1 MAWAIAGAR
10 HPEALQIGYA
20 SRMLRIGLKAKLLLV
35 TLSLAAIPLVGIGYV
50 REMEMLL
57 VEQQEANLLAA
68 ARAIAAALNERPA
81 LLRLKPQDPVLKRE
95 KEEAITAMLG
105 GQGVATANAAGVTP
119 SAATSGSAPH
129 ASAAGEPVTGS
140 SPIQTT
146 AQIIATEAS
155 AAPRAVSDEVEH
167 IVASLNRKGTRV
179 WMIDKRFQL
188 LALTGTLKN
197 GTSNRL
203 ETFGTSASGGIDG
216 RKPLEDNASGPSTWW
231 EKSEDLLLRP
241 LYQRLLTRPTEDF
254 DDALPE
260 DAIVSGSEVARALA
274 GSGATRWRATP
285 DKRARI
291 LSAAH
296 PVWAANEVVAAVV
309 VEETGNTIASFTSRA
324 TEKLITATLA
334 VFVLVAG
341 VVLLFATRL
350 AGRVRRLRDEAES
363 AIDAQGR
370 VRALTAGSRAGDEI
384 GDLSRSFSQ
393 LHERLA
399 QYHDYLENLGARITH
414 EFRTPVTIVR
424 SSLDN
429 LAMQPLPP
437 EARDYMQRA
446 NEGLKRLDNLISR
459 MGEARRIEQSLREGE
474 RSTYDARAVI
484 ASCIEGYRMAAPQ
497 QAFDARIAPDAI
509 MVSGSPDLL
518 AQAFDKLI
526 ANAMSFALASTPI
539 VISLRRLDADVLLE
553 IDNSGPLLPDGPA
566 LRLFDSMVSMRGDAT
581 SNAEPHL
588 GLGLYVVRLVA
599 QFHHGSAAAG
609 ESGALN
615 RA

>member
-1 MAWAIAGAR
+1 
-10 HPEALQIGYA
+10 
-20 SRMLRIGLKAKLLLV
+20 MLRIGLKAKLLLV

-50 REMEMLL
+50 REMEALL
-57 VEQQEANLLAA
+57 IEQQEANLLAA
-68 ARAIAAALNERPA
+68 ARAIATALNERPA
-81 LLRLKPQDPVLKRE
+81 LLRLKPQDPALRRE
-95 KEEAITAMLG
+95 KEEAINAML
-105 GQGVATANAAGVTP
+105 Q
-119 SAATSGSAPH
+119 GSAV
-129 ASAAGEPVTGS
+129 ASAEAQVSNDAPL
-140 SPIQTT
+140 QTA

-155 AAPRAVSDEVEH
+155 AAPRAVSDEVEN

-179 WMIDKRFQL
+179 WMIDKRFAL

-197 GTSNRL
+197 TTGRPPETVGT
-203 ETFGTSASGGIDG
+203 GGSGSIDV
-216 RKPLEDNASGPSTWW
+216 RKPMEDNASGSVTWW
-231 EKSEDLLLRP
+231 EKLEILLLRP

-274 GSGATRWRATP
+274 GNGATRWRATP
-285 DKRARI
+285 DSRARI

-296 PVWAANEVVAAVV
+296 PVWAGNEVVAAVV
-309 VEETGNTIASFTSRA
+309 VEETGNMIASFTSRA

-350 AGRVRRLRDEAES
+350 ASRVRRLRDEAES

-370 VRALTAGSRAGDEI
+370 VRALTAASDAGDEV

-393 LHERLA
+393 LLERLA

-429 LAMQPLPP
+429 LAMQPLPA

-446 NEGLKRLDNLISR
+446 NDGLKRLDNLISR
-459 MGEARRIEQSLREGE
+459 MGEARRLEEALRDSE
-474 RSTYDARAVI
+474 RSIYDAGAVI
-484 ASCIEGYRMAAPQ
+484 KSCVEGYRMASAQ
-497 QAFDARIAPDAI
+497 QVFETHIDDGAV

-526 ANAMSFALASTPI
+526 ANALSFAAPDSPL
-539 VISLRRLDADVLLE
+539 VIRLRSAGGETMLD
-553 IDNSGPLLPDGPA
+553 IGNTGPLLPPGPVE
-566 LRLFDSMVSMRGDAT
+566 RLFDSMVSMRVDEV
-581 SNAEPHL
+581 SNAESHL

-599 QFHHGSAAAG
+599 QFHHGTATASNRHDGSGVTFTLRLPLAA
-609 ESGALN
+609 
-615 RA
+615 

>member
-1 MAWAIAGAR
+1 
-10 HPEALQIGYA
+10 
-20 SRMLRIGLKAKLLLV
+20 MLRIGLKAKLLLV

-50 REMEMLL
+50 REMEALL
-57 VEQQEANLLAA
+57 IEQQEANLLAA
-68 ARAIAAALNERPA
+68 ARAIATALNERPA
-81 LLRLKPQDPVLKRE
+81 LLRQKPQDPALRRE
-95 KEEAITAMLG
+95 KEEAINVMLQGGGTASG
-105 GQGVATANAAGVTP
+105 GAQVSNQP
-119 SAATSGSAPH
+119 LPQ
-129 ASAAGEPVTGS
+129 TG
-140 SPIQTT
+140 

-155 AAPRAVSDEVEH
+155 AAPRAVSDEVEN
-167 IVASLNRKGTRV
+167 IVASLNRRGTRV
-179 WMIDKRFQL
+179 WMVDQRFAL

-197 GTSNRL
+197 TTGRPPETIGT
-203 ETFGTSASGGIDG
+203 GGSGGIDV
-216 RKPLEDNASGPSTWW
+216 RKPLEDNASGSMTWW
-231 EKSEDLLLRP
+231 EKMEVLLLRP

-274 GSGATRWRATP
+274 GNGATRWRATP
-285 DKRARI
+285 DSRARI

-296 PVWAANEVVAAVV
+296 PVWAGNEVVAAVV
-309 VEETGNTIASFTSRA
+309 VEETGNAIASFTSRA

-370 VRALTAGSRAGDEI
+370 VRALTAASNAGDEV

-393 LHERLA
+393 LLERLA

-429 LAMQPLPP
+429 LAMQPLPA

-446 NEGLKRLDNLISR
+446 NDGLKRLDNLISR
-459 MGEARRIEQSLREGE
+459 MGEARRLEQALRDGE
-474 RSTYDARAVI
+474 RSVYDARAVVNG
-484 ASCIEGYRMAAPQ
+484 CVEGYRMASAQ
-497 QAFDARIAPDAI
+497 QMFETRIDAGAV

-526 ANAMSFALASTPI
+526 ANAMSFTGAASP
-539 VISLRRLDADVLLE
+539 VAISLRCTEGDGVLKVS
-553 IDNSGPLLPDGPA
+553 NTGPLLPPGPVE
-566 LRLFDSMVSMRGDAT
+566 RLFDSMMSIRADDAA
-581 SNAEPHL
+581 SAEPHL
-588 GLGLYVVRLVA
+588 GMGLYVVRLVA
-599 QFHHGSAAAG
+599 QFHHGSATASNRTDGSGVTFTLRLPLAA
-609 ESGALN
+609 
-615 RA
+615 

>member
-1 MAWAIAGAR
+1 
-10 HPEALQIGYA
+10 
-20 SRMLRIGLKAKLLLV
+20 MLRIGLKAKLLLV

-50 REMEMLL
+50 REMEVLL

-68 ARAIAAALNERPA
+68 ARAIATALNERPA

-95 KEEAITAMLG
+95 KEEAITAMLSG
-105 GQGVATANAAGVTP
+105 LGAATAGAATAAEPATP
-119 SAATSGSAPH
+119 AEMPTSAAS
-129 ASAAGEPVTGS
+129 TGV
-140 SPIQTT
+140 PTNQTA

-155 AAPRAVSDEVEH
+155 TAPRAVSDEVEN

-197 GTSNRL
+197 GANSRP
-203 ETFGTSASGGIDG
+203 ETIGTSGSTGTAV
-216 RKPLEDNASGPSTWW
+216 RRPLEDNASGPSTLW
-231 EKSEDLLLRP
+231 EKAEDLLLRP

-274 GSGATRWRATP
+274 GNGATRWRATP
-285 DKRARI
+285 DSRARI

-296 PVWAANEVVAAVV
+296 PVWAGNEVVAAVV

-370 VRALTAGSRAGDEI
+370 VRALTAASNAGDEV

-393 LHERLA
+393 LLERLA

-429 LAMQPLPP
+429 LAMQPLPA
-437 EARDYMQRA
+437 EALDYMQRA
-446 NEGLKRLDNLISR
+446 NDGLKRLDNLISR
-459 MGEARRIEQSLREGE
+459 MGEARRLEQALRDSE
-474 RSTYDARAVI
+474 RTVYDARDVVNG
-484 ASCIEGYRMAAPQ
+484 CVEGYRMASAQ
-497 QAFDARIAPDAI
+497 QVFETLTGDAAV
-509 MVSGSPDLL
+509 MVNGSPDLL
-518 AQAFDKLI
+518 AQAFDKFI
-526 ANAMSFALASTPI
+526 ANAMSFALPGSSI
-539 VISLRRLDADVLLE
+539 VISLQRVDAEALLE
-553 IDNSGPLLPDGPA
+553 VGNAGPLLPAGPA
-566 LRLFDSMVSMRGDAT
+566 LRLFDSMVSIRADDT
-581 SNAEPHL
+581 STAEPHL

-599 QFHHGSAAAG
+599 QFHHGSATASNRPDG
-609 ESGALN
+609 SGVTFAL
-615 RA
+615 RVPLAV

>member
-1 MAWAIAGAR
+1 
-10 HPEALQIGYA
+10 
-20 SRMLRIGLKAKLLLV
+20 MLRIGLKAKLLLV

-50 REMEMLL
+50 REMEALL
-57 VEQQEANLLAA
+57 IEQQEANLLAA
-68 ARAIAAALNERPA
+68 ARAIATALNERPA
-81 LLRLKPQDPVLKRE
+81 LLRLKPQDPALRRE
-95 KEEAITAMLG
+95 KEEAINAML
-105 GQGVATANAAGVTP
+105 Q
-119 SAATSGSAPH
+119 GSAV
-129 ASAAGEPVTGS
+129 ASAEAPVS
-140 SPIQTT
+140 NDAPLQTA

-155 AAPRAVSDEVEH
+155 AAPRAVSDEVEN

-179 WMIDKRFQL
+179 WMIDKRFAL

-197 GTSNRL
+197 TTGRHPETVGT
-203 ETFGTSASGGIDG
+203 GGYGGIDV
-216 RKPLEDNASGPSTWW
+216 RKPLEDNASGSVTWW
-231 EKSEDLLLRP
+231 EKLEILLLRP

-274 GSGATRWRATP
+274 GNGATRWRATP
-285 DKRARI
+285 DSRARI

-296 PVWAANEVVAAVV
+296 PVWAGNEVVAAVV
-309 VEETGNTIASFTSRA
+309 VEETGNMIASFTSRA

-370 VRALTAGSRAGDEI
+370 VRALTAASDAGDEV

-393 LHERLA
+393 LLERLA

-429 LAMQPLPP
+429 LAMQPLPA

-446 NEGLKRLDNLISR
+446 NDGLKRLDNLISR
-459 MGEARRIEQSLREGE
+459 MGEARRLEQALRDSE
-474 RSTYDARAVI
+474 RSVYDARAVI
-484 ASCIEGYRMAAPQ
+484 NGCVEGYRMASAPQ
-497 QAFDARIAPDAI
+497 VFETHVDEGAV
-509 MVSGSPDLL
+509 MVNGSPDLL

-526 ANAMSFALASTPI
+526 ANALSFAAPDSTL
-539 VISLRRLDADVLLE
+539 VIRLRSAGGEAMLD
-553 IDNSGPLLPDGPA
+553 IGNTGPLLPPGPVE
-566 LRLFDSMVSMRGDAT
+566 RLFDSMVSMRVDEV

-588 GLGLYVVRLVA
+588 GLGLYVVRLAA
-599 QFHHGSAAAG
+599 QFHHGSATASNRVDR
-609 ESGALN
+609 SGVSFTLTLPLAV
-615 RA
+615 

>member
-1 MAWAIAGAR
+1 
-10 HPEALQIGYA
+10 
-20 SRMLRIGLKAKLLLV
+20 MLRIGLKAKLLLV

-50 REMEMLL
+50 REMEALL
-57 VEQQEANLLAA
+57 IEQQEANLLAA
-68 ARAIAAALNERPA
+68 ARAIATALNDRPA
-81 LLRLKPQDPVLKRE
+81 LLKLKPQDPALRRE
-95 KEEAITAMLG
+95 KEEAINAML
-105 GQGVATANAAGVTP
+105 N
-119 SAATSGSAPH
+119 SAAAVTSNAQVSNEAP
-129 ASAAGEPVTGS
+129 P
-140 SPIQTT
+140 QTA

-155 AAPRAVSDEVEH
+155 AAPRAMSDEVES
-167 IVASLNRKGTRV
+167 IVASLNRNGTRV
-179 WMIDKRFQL
+179 WMIDKRFAL
-188 LALTGTLKN
+188 LALAGTLKN
-197 GTSNRL
+197 VPGRRP
-203 ETFGTSASGGIDG
+203 ETIGGSASSGTDG
-216 RKPLEDNASGPSTWW
+216 RKPLEDKASGAMTWW
-231 EKSEDLLLRP
+231 EQIENLLLRP

-260 DAIVSGSEVARALA
+260 DAIVSGSEVARALT

-285 DKRARI
+285 DNRARI

-296 PVWAANEVVAAVV
+296 PVWASNEVVAAVV
-309 VEETGNTIASFTSRA
+309 VEETGNAIASFTSRA

-350 AGRVRRLRDEAES
+350 AGRVQRLRDEAES

-370 VRALTAGSRAGDEI
+370 VRALTAGSSAGDEI

-393 LHERLA
+393 LLERLA

-414 EFRTPVTIVR
+414 EFRTPVTVVR

-446 NEGLKRLDNLISR
+446 NDGLKRLDNLISR
-459 MGEARRIEQSLREGE
+459 MGEARRIEQSLRDGE
-474 RSTYDARAVI
+474 RSIYDARAVVTG
-484 ASCIEGYRMAAPQ
+484 CIEGYRMAAPQ
-497 QAFDARIAPDAI
+497 QLFEAHVTPDAL

-526 ANAMSFALASTPI
+526 ANAMSFALPTTPI
-539 VISLRRLDADVLLE
+539 LISLHRVNDDAVLA
-553 IDNSGPLLPDGPA
+553 IDNTGPLLPDGPA
-566 LRLFDSMVSMRGDAT
+566 LRLFDSMVSIRGDDDV
-581 SNAEPHL
+581 NAEPHL

-599 QFHHGSAAAG
+599 QFHHGDASAR
-609 ESGALN
+609 N
-615 RA
+615 RADGSGVMFSVRLPLVP